1 MLLTS
6 LQWIFSSTIRLLI
19 FAKISPSDFYME
31 LDMQTGILRRTF
43 TVSLAGATVKFTF
56 ERLF

>member
-1 MLLTS
+1 
-6 LQWIFSSTIRLLI
+6 
-19 FAKISPSDFYME
+19 ME

-56 ERLF
+56 ERF